1 MPIRVPDELP
11 AVNFLREE
19 NVFVM
24 TTSRASGQEI
34 RPLKVLILNLMPKK
48 IETENQFLRLLSNS
62 PLQVDIQLLRIDSR
76 ESRNTPAEHLN
87 NFYCNFEDIQEQNFD
102 GLIVT
107 GAPLGLVEFNDVAY
121 WPQIKQVLEWS
132 KDHVTSTLFV
142 CWAVQAALNILYGI
156 PKQTRTDKLSGVYE
170 HHILHPHAL
179 LTRGFDDSFL
189 APHSRYA
196 DFPAAL
202 IRDYTDLEILA
213 ETEEGDAYLFASKDK
228 RIAFVTGHPEY
239 DAQTLAQEVDR
250 SVKSL
255 DAKLTIPV
263 DMATEFMTQVAKLEG
278 YQEDQAKKLAKQ
290 QVEGASAMG
299 QMFRLTTLQDNTITT
314 SLQYANGQITLN
326 GQKMSLEDFVGM
338 FAMPALNVPA
348 VPAIP
353 QQ

>member
-1 MPIRVPDELP
+1 MPIRVQDELP
-11 AVNFLREE
+11 AVNFLRNE

-24 TTSRASGQEI
+24 TTTRATTQEI

-62 PLQVDIQLLRIDSR
+62 PLQVDIQLLRIDAR

-87 NFYCNFEDIQEQNFD
+87 NFYCNFDEICDQNFD

-121 WPQIKQVLEWS
+121 WPQIKQVLEWA

-156 PKQTRTDKLSGVYE
+156 PKQTRAEKISGVYE

-196 DFPAAL
+196 DFPAGL

-239 DAQTLAQEVDR
+239 DANTLASEYFRDVEAGLNPEIPHNYFPQNDPQIKPRATWR
-250 SVKSL
+250 SHGNL
-255 DAKLTIPV
+255 L
-263 DMATEFMTQVAKLEG
+263 F
-278 YQEDQAKKLAKQ
+278 
-290 QVEGASAMG
+290 
-299 QMFRLTTLQDNTITT
+299 
-314 SLQYANGQITLN
+314 ANWLNYYVYQITPYDLRHMN
-326 GQKMSLEDFVGM
+326 PTLE
-338 FAMPALNVPA
+338 
-348 VPAIP
+348 
-353 QQ
+353 

>member
-87 NFYCNFEDIQEQNFD
+87 NFYCNFEDIQDQNFD

-239 DAQTLAQEVDR
+239 DAQTLAQEFFRDVEVGLDPDVPYNYFPHNDPQNTPRASWR
-250 SVKSL
+250 SHGNLLFTNWLNYYV
-255 DAKLTIPV
+255 
-263 DMATEFMTQVAKLEG
+263 
-278 YQEDQAKKLAKQ
+278 Y
-290 QVEGASAMG
+290 
-299 QMFRLTTLQDNTITT
+299 
-314 SLQYANGQITLN
+314 QITPYDLRHMN
-326 GQKMSLEDFVGM
+326 PTLD
-338 FAMPALNVPA
+338 
-348 VPAIP
+348 
-353 QQ
+353 

>member
-1 MPIRVPDELP
+1 MPIKIPSGLP
-11 AVNFLREE
+11 ARDILDSERIFALEKPEAERQRV
-19 NVFVM
+19 
-24 TTSRASGQEI
+24 
-34 RPLKVLILNLMPKK
+34 RPLKLVILNLMPKK

-62 PLQVDIQLLRIDSR
+62 PLQVDIQLLRIDAR

-87 NFYCNFEDIQEQNFD
+87 NFYCNFDEICDQNFD

-121 WPQIKQVLEWS
+121 WPQIKQVLEWA

-156 PKQTRTDKLSGVYE
+156 PKQTRAEKISGVYE

-196 DFPAAL
+196 DFPAGL

-239 DAQTLAQEVDR
+239 DANTLASEYFRDVEAGLNPEIPHNYFPQNDPQNKPRATWR
-250 SVKSL
+250 SHGNL
-255 DAKLTIPV
+255 L
-263 DMATEFMTQVAKLEG
+263 F
-278 YQEDQAKKLAKQ
+278 
-290 QVEGASAMG
+290 
-299 QMFRLTTLQDNTITT
+299 
-314 SLQYANGQITLN
+314 ANWLNYYVYQITPYDLRHMN
-326 GQKMSLEDFVGM
+326 PTLE
-338 FAMPALNVPA
+338 
-348 VPAIP
+348 
-353 QQ
+353 